1 MDNEQSPLADV
12 PNAFVGADGQLVQLD
27 SRTAEPSSSG
37 SDTACRQNIT
47 SGSFTPVCPASLTK
61 R

>member
-37 SDTACRQNIT
+37 SDWSSAL
-47 SGSFTPVCPASLTK
+47 GSNQVRWL
-61 R
+61 